1 MWKVIVN
8 LDGWFSMSGMCIFDT
23 LEMARRWA
31 MEEVTRL
38 ESKDSTLEGRL
49 VMVINEIGV

>member
-1 MWKVIVN
+1 MWKVIVK
-8 LDGWFSMSGMCIFDT
+8 LDGRFSMSGMSIFDT
-23 LEMARRWA
+23 LEMARRSA

-49 VMVINEIGV
+49 VMVIDEIGK

>member
-1 MWKVIVN
+1 MWKVIVK
-8 LDGWFSMSGMCIFDT
+8 LDGWFSMPGMCIFDT

-49 VMVINEIGV
+49 VMVIDEIGV

>member
-1 MWKVIVN
+1 MWKVVVK

-23 LEMARRWA
+23 LELARRWA

-38 ESKDSTLEGRL
+38 ESKDSTFEGRL
-49 VMVINEIGV
+49 VMVIDEIGV

>member
-1 MWKVIVN
+1 MWKVIVK